1 MRPVS
6 HPSPVVGVRKCTA
19 SNTLPLVSVSAKP
32 LENMPFRTTLP
43 LLGFLVA
50 LSAFACSTE
59 TTSPSSGTS
68 GVGTEGAACTTNDQ
82 CTAGK
87 ETCDTTIGKCVAATN
102 GIEIGSGDGSATS
115 VTFTEIYSASK
126 RAELVDLA
134 FSEKDP
140 TQLWVIGYGDDSV
153 HVGTGVT
160 AESNGTWE
168 DYVDPAAGHFMHK
181 PPAFAM
187 GADGFWGICGDN
199 DNSQN
204 DPRREP
210 NYFMGPA
217 LFTTDL
223 EVFAKQ
229 NPEAGLGLG
238 SHYDMLH
245 NTSMCRGIAHEEA
258 NVYWTFN
265 GQLGSIEKNNFNEN
279 HGPGFDDHSDGEIYR
294 YVEGQVKGVEG
305 VSSHLFYDASDKM
318 LYIADTGNKR
328 IAKLDTTTG
337 KLDGR
342 LPLRNEPL
350 KKSGIMKGATVEDVV
365 PAGTLEQPSG
375 IEVKNDLIYVTD
387 TATATFHVF
396 DKTGKE
402 IRKLETGLTAGALS
416 GFTFGPDGKI
426 YFTDRNRGKVL
437 RIDPIAA
444 E

>member
-1 MRPVS
+1 M
-6 HPSPVVGVRKCTA
+6 
-19 SNTLPLVSVSAKP
+19 
-32 LENMPFRTTLP
+32 
-43 LLGFLVA
+43 
-50 LSAFACSTE
+50 
-59 TTSPSSGTS
+59 GT
-68 GVGTEGAACTTNDQ
+68 
-82 CTAGK
+82 
-87 ETCDTTIGKCVAATN
+87 
-102 GIEIGSGDGSATS
+102 EIGSGDGSPAS
-115 VTFTEIYSASK
+115 VTFTEIYSVSK

-134 FSEKDP
+134 FAEKDP
-140 TQLWVIGYGDDSV
+140 TELWVIGYGNDSV

-160 AESNGTWE
+160 GESNGEWKE
-168 DYVDPAAGHFMHK
+168 YVDPAAGHFMHK

-204 DPRREP
+204 DPRGASEP

-217 LFTTDL
+217 LFTSDL
-223 EVFAKQ
+223 SIFATQ
-229 NPEAGLGLG
+229 NKKTGLG

-245 NTSMCRGIAHEEA
+245 NTSMCRGIAHMEA
-258 NVYWTFN
+258 NWFWTFN
-265 GQLGSIEKNNFNEN
+265 GQLGSIEKYNFAKPHE
-279 HGPGFDDHSDGEIYR
+279 PGGDDHSDGEIYR
-294 YVEGQVKGVEG
+294 YVERQVKGVDG

-318 LYIADTGNKR
+318 LYIADTGNQR

-337 KLDGR
+337 KLGDR
-342 LPLRNEPL
+342 LPLRNEVL
-350 KKSGIMKGATVEDVV
+350 AKSGIMEGATVEDVV

-402 IRKLETGLTAGALS
+402 LRKLETGLKAGALS